1 MRDQSKAFFYIDQ
14 KNNNKKRNN
23 NNNNNNN
30 KQQQQQQTNKNN
42 NNNNNHTH
50 VKTYKWMIQILHI
63 SKAYYLTQ
71 EATIVWLQLQ
81 TWEHDCYSSL

>member
-1 MRDQSKAFFYIDQ
+1 MRDESKAFFYID
-14 KNNNKKRNN
+14 K
-23 NNNNNNN
+23 
-30 KQQQQQQTNKNN
+30 QQQTNKQTKTTIKNKQH
-42 NNNNNHTH
+42 HTH
-50 VKTYKWMIQILHI
+50 VKTYKWMIQILRI